1 MSDLDLLWR
10 MKFTLLEQF
19 SSWEKARLTAK
30 GNTRYFQYFKAA

>member
-1 MSDLDLLWR
+1 MSDLELLWC

-30 GNTRYFQYFKAA
+30 AT